1 MIVFIEIV
9 LLLLTISV
17 NAEDVIVTTKYGQVR
32 GFPIQTTGGHK
43 ANIFLGI
50 PYAAPPVNELRFEKP
65 TEPEPWEG
73 VLNATEFAP
82 TCLPHD
88 RTAKNN
94 HSSEDCLY
102 LNIIAPSKENITAN
116 KSAVMIW
123 IHGGAYCVGGAVQY
137 GYTGITDNFV
147 SRDILVVTIQYR
159 LGPYG
164 FLSDGTS
171 EFAGNY
177 GLWDQSAA
185 IKFVKENIEAFGG
198 DPEHITLFGSSAGGG
213 SVDAHTI
220 SPHSNKNFFA
230 SISMSGSALSPWA
243 YGEEVVKVT
252 KDLSNALNCTDTES
266 KAVKSCLRA
275 KTSDQIFDAVAKIGP
290 SRYGFNIAPYAPR
303 IDGDFY
309 PKELQKLVD
318 EAPAK
323 PTIIGLV
330 EKEAAFFTV
339 EGNLPSIQQFYVN
352 SADFE
357 LYDEKKFVKFVDEV
371 TVPES
376 IFLHNANSIRKLFIG
391 HYLGNDTNL
400 KKDYRFYLHAY
411 TQLVSDAMFNIPCL
425 KMKELKMNNNW
436 PVWFYF
442 NIHYN
447 PDAYTRDLPVKG
459 ATHLDEYPYLFDI
472 TPYKHF
478 DLNEADRSVQK
489 LLLDA
494 FTSFAK
500 NGTPSITDVD
510 WKAVSSEHPLQYLRI
525 SPTPEMREWLYNDT
539 IQFYN
544 TLAKDGYDVIH
555 RQCFSCTNDTKDEL

>member
-220 SPHSNKNFFA
+220 SPHSNSF
-230 SISMSGSALSPWA
+230 ISMSGSALSPWA

-275 KTSDQIFDAVAKIGP
+275 KTSDQIFDAVGP

-330 EKEAAFFTV
+330 EKEA
-339 EGNLPSIQQFYVN
+339 
-352 SADFE
+352 
-357 LYDEKKFVKFVDEV
+357 
-371 TVPES
+371 
-376 IFLHNANSIRKLFIG
+376 
-391 HYLGNDTNL
+391 
-400 KKDYRFYLHAY
+400 
-411 TQLVSDAMFNIPCL
+411 LVSDAMFNIPCL

-500 NGTPSITDVD
+500 NG
-510 WKAVSSEHPLQYLRI
+510 L
-525 SPTPEMREWLYNDT
+525 
-539 IQFYN
+539 
-544 TLAKDGYDVIH
+544 VIKVIN
-555 RQCFSCTNDTKDEL
+555 RSVQELIEAAGKHS